1 MPNTTTVIVGA
12 GHCGLAMSH
21 CLAARSIDHVVL
33 ERGEVA
39 NSWRTQRWDSL
50 RLLTPNWMTR
60 LPGYAYRGADP
71 DGYLSARQVTA
82 MLEDYAGASAAPV
95 LTGTTV
101 TSVRAAGGGYVV
113 RTDQGSWRAPT
124 VVLACGAATVPA
136 VPALARLVPAG
147 ITSVTPAGYRNPGEL
162 PDGGVL
168 VVGASASGVQL
179 ADELHRS
186 GRPVT
191 LAVGEH
197 VRMPRTYRG
206 RDILWWLDASGLLDQ
221 RYDEAGDLVRARN
234 VPSMQLVGS
243 PGRTVDLNALSSA
256 GVRLA
261 GRLAGIA
268 DGVAQFSG
276 SLPNVCALADL
287 KLGRL
292 LNTIDAWAGAAGE
305 RFAPTIVPTAPLGLD
320 LRSGEIST
328 IVWATGYRP
337 DLSWLDVPVLDRRGR
352 VVHDGGVT
360 ACPGLYLI
368 GMPFLRRRK
377 SSLIDG
383 AAGDAAELT
392 SAPRRPP
399 RRTGRPPRKER
410 VMNEHPQA
418 TAIAAAVAGRD
429 SAPASR
435 CGHRHRPAAGAAARR
450 PDRRARPRCR
460 RRPLRR
466 MVRRHGHRRPG
477 GVGRR
482 GGGRPAADP
491 LPAGPGAAR
500 HPLGLH
506 PDLDLQDRRRPAGH
520 HRPAL
525 LRLPRDLGWSTC
537 ATRHSTRGATTTET
551 TRTRCSRRSRR
562 TVRCTR
568 SRWPTGTARG

>member
-1 MPNTTTVIVGA
+1 
-12 GHCGLAMSH
+12 
-21 CLAARSIDHVVL
+21 
-33 ERGEVA
+33 
-39 NSWRTQRWDSL
+39 
-50 RLLTPNWMTR
+50 MTR
-60 LPGYAYRGADP
+60 LPGYAYRRADP

-82 MLEDYAGASAAPV
+82 MLADYADASAAPV

-113 RTDQGSWRAPT
+113 RTGQGTWRAPT
-124 VVLACGAATVPA
+124 VVLACGAAAVPA
-136 VPALARLVPAG
+136 VPSLARLVPDG

-162 PDGGVL
+162 PGGGVL
-168 VVGASASGVQL
+168 VIGASASGIQL
-179 ADELHRS
+179 ADELRRS

-206 RDILWWLDASGLLDQ
+206 RDILWWLDASGVLDQ
-221 RYDEAGDLVRARN
+221 RYDEVDDLARARN

-305 RFAPTIVPTAPLGLD
+305 RFAPTVVRSAPLGLD
-320 LRSGEIST
+320 LRSGEIAT

-352 VVHDGGVT
+352 VIHDGGVT

-383 AAGDAAELT
+383 AADDAAELT
-392 SAPRRPP
+392 RHLA
-399 RRTGRPPRKER
+399 G
-410 VMNEHPQA
+410 HLDA
-418 TAIAAAVAGRD
+418 LAGRRER
-429 SAPASR
+429 SAS
-435 CGHRHRPAAGAAARR
+435 
-450 PDRRARPRCR
+450 
-460 RRPLRR
+460 
-466 MVRRHGHRRPG
+466 
-477 GVGRR
+477 
-482 GGGRPAADP
+482 
-491 LPAGPGAAR
+491 
-500 HPLGLH
+500 
-506 PDLDLQDRRRPAGH
+506 
-520 HRPAL
+520 
-525 LRLPRDLGWSTC
+525 
-537 ATRHSTRGATTTET
+537 
-551 TRTRCSRRSRR
+551 
-562 TVRCTR
+562 
-568 SRWPTGTARG
+568 

>member
-1 MPNTTTVIVGA
+1 
-12 GHCGLAMSH
+12 
-21 CLAARSIDHVVL
+21 
-33 ERGEVA
+33 
-39 NSWRTQRWDSL
+39 
-50 RLLTPNWMTR
+50 
-60 LPGYAYRGADP
+60 
-71 DGYLSARQVTA
+71 
-82 MLEDYAGASAAPV
+82 
-95 LTGTTV
+95 
-101 TSVRAAGGGYVV
+101 V
-113 RTDQGSWRAPT
+113 RTDQGTWRAPT

-136 VPALARLVPAG
+136 VPALARLVPDG

-162 PDGGVL
+162 PGGGVL
-168 VVGASASGVQL
+168 VIGASASGIQL

-206 RDILWWLDASGLLDQ
+206 RDILWWLDASGVLDQ
-221 RYDEAGDLVRARN
+221 RYDEVDDLARARN

-243 PGRTVDLNALSSA
+243 PDRTVDLNALSSA

-261 GRLAGIA
+261 GRLAGIQ

-287 KLGRL
+287 KLGRA

-305 RFAPTIVPTAPLGLD
+305 RFAPTIVSPAPLGLD

-352 VVHDGGVT
+352 VVHHGGVT

-392 SAPRRPP
+392 AHLA
-399 RRTGRPPRKER
+399 GHLNA
-410 VMNEHPQA
+410 M
-418 TAIAAAVAGRD
+418 AGRRER
-429 SAPASR
+429 SAS
-435 CGHRHRPAAGAAARR
+435 
-450 PDRRARPRCR
+450 
-460 RRPLRR
+460 
-466 MVRRHGHRRPG
+466 
-477 GVGRR
+477 
-482 GGGRPAADP
+482 
-491 LPAGPGAAR
+491 
-500 HPLGLH
+500 
-506 PDLDLQDRRRPAGH
+506 
-520 HRPAL
+520 
-525 LRLPRDLGWSTC
+525 
-537 ATRHSTRGATTTET
+537 
-551 TRTRCSRRSRR
+551 
-562 TVRCTR
+562 
-568 SRWPTGTARG
+568 